1 MPGIGELFR
10 QMPPVLTINSQVM
23 GEEGGNW
30 VSKGHDL
37 ASGMWFRVVT
47 IYPLEAEVANIL
59 QERITSEHKCLLQ
72 PRMNADIM
80 EPLIKAAKLKVVLTA
95 GFRREGTWN

>member
-23 GEEGGNW
+23 GEEEGNW

-59 QERITSEHKCLLQ
+59 QERITSEHKVSPPTENECRHYGAVNQ
-72 PRMNADIM
+72 GSQAESGINCRI
-80 EPLIKAAKLKVVLTA
+80 
-95 GFRREGTWN
+95 